1 MRIRRIQLYRFRGF
15 DDLQLLLPKDKN
27 LAVFIG
33 ENGSGKTS
41 LLEGISM
48 ILQDTLYKQHQ
59 YDKVQWNN
67 PLNVQNP
74 YQYGSIAIG
83 LQGPKRRYDFSQ
95 SLSANRNRFVSED
108 RLVLDK
114 NRDLTEEERM
124 EHYKA
129 QAKMAYDAKLYE
141 KALEQSLKLAT
152 LQENILGFDSLD
164 LADTYEK
171 IAVIFYFLHNYE
183 NSLNYSDKIFIIQEK
198 ILAPTDAKVTQI
210 CILKVA
216 CFLRLGDASSAISL
230 LNHVVK
236 ISTIPLLETD
246 KSSLE
251 GIYECYGY
259 AYYQVKEKRKA
270 IEYMKK
276 ALMLSEEIPQTERNV
291 KYHDNIFEK
300 YSFLHKTFNEIG
312 DRKNAIFYK
321 EKAEKLRTIVSKIPS
336 ETPDLLFN
344 IDADSFQH
352 FNEYLEVWTP
362 LVLHYS
368 AQQTSL
374 ENYKTAL
381 PMAFHIPMTTD
392 FDLISDWFIE
402 YENEENRK
410 RLRVETGYRSVE
422 LETIREVMTRGLN
435 LLDGEGNHF
444 TELQTEIDETVKDGQ
459 VSSWLSIKKNDNR
472 LNVKQLS
479 DGEKRV
485 LILLIDITRRLIT
498 VAKINKV
505 TEFLEGTGVV
515 LIDEIEQH
523 LHPKWQRRLLPTLTE
538 LFPNLQFVITTH
550 SPQVLSYVPNGCAFS
565 LENGKAYPQ
574 NTYGRDNEW
583 ILEAIMDDVNRPVE
597 VKAKLDDYFEA
608 IRHDKME
615 IATQLREELET
626 LIGVDEPELIKA
638 DILIRRKQ
646 KSLVSNETNS

>member
-74 YQYGSIAIG
+74 HQYGSIAIG
-83 LQGPKRRYDFSQ
+83 LQGPKRSYDFSQ
-95 SLSANRNRFVSED
+95 SLSANRTRFVSED

-114 NRDLTEEERM
+114 NRDLTEDERM

-129 QAKMAYDAKLYE
+129 QAKMAYDEKLYD
-141 KALEQSLKLAT
+141 KALEEYLKLVT
-152 LQENILGFDSLD
+152 IQENVLGLDSLD
-164 LADTYEK
+164 LAYTYQQ
-171 IAVIFYFLHNYE
+171 IGGVYSSVGNYN
-183 NSLNYSDKIFIIQEK
+183 NSLTYVEK
-198 ILAPTDAKVTQI
+198 SLVIREKLLAPNDLRI
-210 CILKVA
+210 SSLHLLKGGA
-216 CFLRLGDASSAISL
+216 LI
-230 LNHVVK
+230 
-236 ISTIPLLETD
+236 LLENNNLAIE
-246 KSSLE
+246 SLE
-251 GIYECYGY
+251 KSLNIQISSEKSHTGHFAWTLTSLGI
-259 AYYQVKEKRKA
+259 AYYELEQKDKA
-270 IEYMKK
+270 IEYLKK
-276 ALMLSEEIPQTERNV
+276 GVDVFEKISKEEINT
-291 KYHDNIFEK
+291 YHKNII
-300 YSFLHKTFNEIG
+300 YVYDSLRAIFNQLE
-312 DRKNAIFYK
+312 DAKNANYYK
-321 EKAEKLRTIVSKIPS
+321 EKGDKLKAIAGVTTS

-422 LETIREVMTRGLN
+422 LETIREVMTKGLN

-459 VSSWLSIKKNDNR
+459 VSSWLSIKKNGKR

-505 TEFLEGTGVV
+505 TEFLEGTGVI

-523 LHPKWQRRLLPTLTE
+523 LHPKWQRRLLLTLTK
-538 LFPNLQFVITTH
+538 LFPNLQFIITTH

-615 IATQLREELET
+615 IATHLRGELET

>member
-74 YQYGSIAIG
+74 HQYGSIAIG
-83 LQGPKRRYDFSQ
+83 LQGPKRSYDFSQ
-95 SLSANRNRFVSED
+95 SLSANRTRFIPED

-129 QAKMAYDAKLYE
+129 QGKMAYDANLYD
-141 KALEQSLKLAT
+141 KALEEYLKLAT
-152 LQENILGFDSLD
+152 IQENVLGLDSLD
-164 LADTYEK
+164 LINTYEQ
-171 IAVIFYFLHNYE
+171 ITV
-183 NSLNYSDKIFIIQEK
+183 SLFYSDKIEECIQYCNKLLNIQKKASIPSASKLSQTYINIASAYVLLNKPKFVIEYVDKAFESNKMLKQTKSIYTSKIWYCYGLAYSDLGQNKIGIEYLEK
-198 ILAPTDAKVTQI
+198 ALSILENDVENNDLKSDVI
-210 CILKVA
+210 NDISILYKK
-216 CFLRLGDASSAISL
+216 LGD
-230 LNHVVK
+230 
-236 ISTIPLLETD
+236 E
-246 KSSLE
+246 
-251 GIYECYGY
+251 
-259 AYYQVKEKRKA
+259 
-270 IEYMKK
+270 
-276 ALMLSEEIPQTERNV
+276 
-291 KYHDNIFEK
+291 
-300 YSFLHKTFNEIG
+300 
-312 DRKNAIFYK
+312 KNAKLYK
-321 EKAEKLRTIVSKIPS
+321 QKNPNKKSTKNRKLESQIPN
-336 ETPDLLFN
+336 LLLN

-422 LETIREVMTRGLN
+422 LETIREVMTKGLN

-459 VSSWLSIKKNDNR
+459 VSSWLSIKKNGNR

-538 LFPNLQFVITTH
+538 LFPNLQFIITTH

-615 IATQLREELET
+615 ISTQLREELET